1 MTNKTSKTILT
12 NELGMVGTC
21 AQKMIK
27 SSLILVFILLR
38 YSRPFFA
45 ELFWSYLS
53 FCSGTKIYWNA
64 LKLKHRFVTSLPLPD
79 GNMLWCQIAWYW
91 HDCKFPLHDWQGSHK
106 RKPFFRCTFNS
117 HWKWR
122 TFLLFPPPGT
132 SFIHFHHDI
141 PRKILLSFLFPRLN
155 SRRPKRRQKTKTK
168 AAPVQ
173 DKTSLFFFSV
183 IWMVKEILFNSAVI
197 CCMNGIIHLITGN

>member
-1 MTNKTSKTILT
+1 MSWEWLARVRRKWPNHP
-12 NELGMVGTC
+12 
-21 AQKMIK
+21 
-27 SSLILVFILLR
+27 SSLSLFCYDTLGL
-38 YSRPFFA
+38 FFA

-53 FCSGTKIYWNA
+53 ICSGTKIYWNA
-64 LKLKHRFVTSLPLPD
+64 ALKLKHCFVTSLPLPD
-79 GNMLWCQIAWYW
+79 GTMLWCQIAWYW
-91 HDCKFPLHDWQGSHK
+91 LDCKFPLHDWQGSHK
-106 RKPFFRCTFNS
+106 RIPCFRCTFNS

-173 DKTSLFFFSV
+173 DKTSLFFSV

-197 CCMNGIIHLITGN
+197 CCMNGIIHLITVN